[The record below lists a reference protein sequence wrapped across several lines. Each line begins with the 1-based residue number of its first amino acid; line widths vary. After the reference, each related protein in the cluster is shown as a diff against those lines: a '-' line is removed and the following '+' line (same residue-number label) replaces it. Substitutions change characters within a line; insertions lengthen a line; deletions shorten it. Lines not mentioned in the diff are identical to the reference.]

1 MCDYAVKVTVAPST
15 ITRSDIEA
23 LRQNGFSDESITI
36 AAQVIGYFNY
46 ITRIAEGLGVDDE
59 EGMTPSR
66 EEWNRRRGR
75 RYLER

>member
-1 MCDYAVKVTVAPST
+1 MCDYAVKVTVAPSR
-15 ITRSDIEA
+15 ITRTDIES
-23 LRQNGFSDESITI
+23 LRQHGFSDEAITI

-75 RYLER
+75 RYDT